1 MSFRQDRTNPS
12 TAISNWKGR
21 SETPKGWP
29 STRVST
35 WMNGALFGGAPKHY
49 WILALHVDS
58 ATTQTT
64 GGGVDVDSDDNIY
77 WGVTDQ
83 SGSNSTHYL
92 IKLDTS
98 TALPTVTASKK
109 TDTAGSGLGTVQLY
123 DNKVWWIGPKNAESA
138 TACIT
143 GYDKTLTTLEHGGA
157 TRRVVITS
165 GEDESGYPAGSH
177 IDSSGNWWWQ

>member
-83 SGSNSTHYL
+83 SGNNSTHYL
-92 IKLDTS
+92 IKLDILKLS
-98 TALPTVTASKK
+98 NYIQGQ
-109 TDTAGSGLGTVQLY
+109 DENFRRILGTIHLPK
-123 DNKVWWIGPKNAESA
+123 DNGKDIAR
-138 TACIT
+138 
-143 GYDKTLTTLEHGGA
+143 LLLEGKMKM
-157 TRRVVITS
+157 
-165 GEDESGYPAGSH
+165 GSDGS
-177 IDSSGNWWWQ
+177 I